1 MTCRETTAGHCA
13 IPVPSSKSLPLR
25 VWSLVLTWHQRYQ
38 ERLALRQM
46 EPRMLRDM
54 GIPED
59 KAIAEARKP
68 FWRA

>member
-1 MTCRETTAGHCA
+1 MNCRETTAGHCA
-13 IPVPSSKSLPLR
+13 VSASSSQGLPLR
-25 VWSLVLTWHQRYQ
+25 VWSLLLTWQQRYQ

-46 EPRMLRDM
+46 EPRMLRDI

-59 KAIAEARKP
+59 EAIAEARKP